1 MGREVAVWW
10 GPDCIISS
18 LGFGTQENMAAVRAG
33 TTALAPWHDG
43 TPVCP
48 VDRARLGALAAERGL
63 AGYTP
68 AEQAALLALGEAVA
82 ASGISPANERV
93 LVVLSTTKGNI
104 GLLGS
109 DPQKCD
115 LNHTAGVIGRRLG
128 AAHRP
133 LVISNAC
140 ISGVSAIVVAARLIR
155 SGRYD
160 HVFVAGFDLLCDFI
174 VSGFNAFKSVSPALC
189 RPYDAARDGLTLGEG
204 CGAVLL
210 TRDRA
215 LSATGITVA
224 GGGISNDANHI
235 SAPSR
240 TGDGLWYAIRAA
252 LGEAG
257 VGAGAVGL
265 VNPHGTATVYNDEME
280 SRALNLA
287 GLCNVPCNSLKPYFG
302 HTLGASGVIESIVTV
317 RELCENTC
325 FGVKGYAECG
335 VPYPL
340 DISAVHREIRTDA
353 ALKTASGFGGCNAAV
368 VFRRGTGDEA
378 AAVGATAGS
387 GREYGASETGR
398 ANRGNEI
405 TSAAGTEAGG
415 RMENNAET
423 GYAERQNRPARA
435 TDDGTRASRN
445 ETGAKTAG
453 GGIRCRD
460 TAHVAIA
467 QHPAIPFDDF
477 IRERYRA
484 LADPNLKF
492 SKMDDLCKLAYVASC
507 ELLSGH
513 KPDYPAERIGVM
525 LANRSASLDSDR
537 RHQAIIDAGEECGAS
552 PAVFVYTLPNIMLGQ
567 VAIKHGLKGESTFF
581 AFPDKSSNFIREY
594 AVSLIAQGRMD
605 AVLWGWCE
613 FCDGR
618 YDCEMTLTEKP
629 E

>member
-1 MGREVAVWW
+1 MGREVTVWW

-18 LGFGTQENMAAVRAG
+18 LGFGTQENMAAVRAQA
-33 TTALAPWHDG
+33 TAPAPWHDG
-43 TPVCP
+43 TPVCLI
-48 VDRARLGALAAERGL
+48 DRARLRKLAAEQGL

-68 AEQAALLALGEAVA
+68 AEQAALLALGEAIA

-93 LVVLSTTKGNI
+93 LIILSTTKGNI

-115 LNHTAGVIGRRLG
+115 LNHTAGVIGRHLG

-140 ISGVSAIVVAARLIR
+140 ISGVSAIVIASRLIR
-155 SGRYD
+155 SGAYD

-174 VSGFNAFKSVSPALC
+174 VSGFNAFKSVSPTLC

-210 TRDRA
+210 TRDRT
-215 LSATGITVA
+215 LSATGIAVA

-240 TGDGLWYAIRAA
+240 TGDGLWYAVRAA
-252 LGEAG
+252 LEEAQI
-257 VGAGAVGL
+257 GATAIGL

-302 HTLGASGVIESIVTV
+302 HTLGASGVIESITTV
-317 RELCENTC
+317 RELCENSC
-325 FGVKGYAECG
+325 FGVKGYAQCG

-340 DISAVHREIRTDA
+340 DISAAHRQIRTDA

-368 VFRRGTGDEA
+368 VFRRGTGDAAGPGGAENRAREA
-378 AAVGATAGS
+378 TGAGHRICSMPENGGRPTAGDRCEP
-387 GREYGASETGR
+387 GVRPAGTTGGTM
-398 ANRGNEI
+398 AG
-405 TSAAGTEAGG
+405 TTAAG
-415 RMENNAET
+415 
-423 GYAERQNRPARA
+423 
-435 TDDGTRASRN
+435 
-445 ETGAKTAG
+445 
-453 GGIRCRD
+453 CRD

-467 QHPAIPFDDF
+467 QHPEEPFDTF
-477 IRERYRA
+477 IRNRYRA
-484 LADPNLKF
+484 LADPNMKF
-492 SKMDDLCKLAYVASC
+492 PKMDDLCKLAYVASC
-507 ELLSGH
+507 ELFSAH
-513 KPDYPAERIGVM
+513 RPDCPAERIGVV

-537 RHQAIIDAGEECGAS
+537 RHQAIIDANDACGAS

-581 AFPDKSSNFIREY
+581 AFPDKNSNFIREY
-594 AVSLIAQGRMD
+594 AVSLIAEGRMD

>member
-1 MGREVAVWW
+1 MGGEVTVWW

-18 LGFGTQENMAAVRAG
+18 LGFGTQENLAAVRAQA
-33 TTALAPWHDG
+33 TALAPWHDG
-43 TPVCP
+43 TPVCLI
-48 VDRARLGALAAERGL
+48 DRARLGALAAEQGL

-68 AEQAALLALGEAVA
+68 AEQAAMLALGEAVA

-93 LVVLSTTKGNI
+93 LIILSTTKGNI

-109 DPQKCD
+109 DPRKCD
-115 LNHTAGVIGRRLG
+115 LNHTADVIGRHLG

-140 ISGVSAIVVAARLIR
+140 ISGVSAIVIGSRLIR

-160 HVFVAGFDLLCDFI
+160 HVFVAGFDLLCDFV
-174 VSGFNAFKSVSPALC
+174 VSGFNAFKSVSPARC

-215 LSATGITVA
+215 LSAAGITVA

-240 TGDGLWYAIRAA
+240 TGDGLWYAVRAA
-252 LGEAG
+252 LEEAQTDTT
-257 VGAGAVGL
+257 AIGL

-287 GLCNVPCNSLKPYFG
+287 GLCDVPCNSLKPYFG
-302 HTLGASGVIESIVTV
+302 HTLGASGVIESIITV

-325 FGVKGYAECG
+325 FGVKGYAQCG

-340 DISAVHREIRTDA
+340 DISAAHRAIRTDA

-368 VFRRGTGDEA
+368 VFRRGTGD
-378 AAVGATAGS
+378 
-387 GREYGASETGR
+387 
-398 ANRGNEI
+398 
-405 TSAAGTEAGG
+405 AAGPGGAENRAPEVTGKGHGVCSTPENGG
-415 RMENNAET
+415 R
-423 GYAERQNRPARA
+423 PAA
-435 TDDGTRASRN
+435 IDKCEPDGKPA
-445 ETGAKTAG
+445 GAVAAG
-453 GGIRCRD
+453 CRD
-460 TAHVAIA
+460 TAHVTIA
-467 QHPAIPFDDF
+467 QHPKEPFDTF

-484 LADPNLKF
+484 LGDPNMKF

-507 ELLSGH
+507 ELLAAH
-513 KPDYPAERIGVM
+513 RPDYPAERIGVV

-537 RHQAIIDAGEECGAS
+537 RHQAIIDANDACGAS

-594 AVSLIAQGRMD
+594 AVSLLAEGRMD

-613 FCDGR
+613 YCNGR
-618 YDCEMTLTEKP
+618 YDCAMTLTEKP